1 MTTSSQVT
9 IDGIPIGGERQI
21 DFAVRMHR
29 RYLSEKGAD
38 SVGVRRL
45 HYFIVSL
52 PEHERMIPG
61 KMGPRPYTNNKN
73 QYQGLS
79 DLLVNART
87 RGMIP
92 SHQIIDEKNTPLFEM
107 PEREETN
114 TTWEINTPFI
124 RELPDLN
131 IDLIPE
137 WSEWIKGIRISPIV
151 SHPKFVNQTYRIVV
165 AIEKATSKTKLQQL
179 CEYYGADLLIFSG
192 QASVTRIY
200 DVVTRAQEEGLPI
213 LLLYISDLDCG
224 GWVMPSAFL
233 DRINEIYPRKDD
245 DIQHEMIRVALSRQ
259 QATQYNLPSAF
270 DPSDKGYSETQ
281 KERFIK
287 ESGGRECI
295 ELDALDETV
304 LINLLETELKKYAAL
319 EEDEQ
324 EYTQARQDAN
334 AERRSID
341 LGIVELDNFCEE
353 YKSIR
358 AEYNQI
364 AQDIKDLSAKYRDK
378 INMLNS
384 RKDCIKDQVVQE
396 IRDYYDL
403 EAPVYDGWRE

>member
-1 MTTSSQVT
+1 
-9 IDGIPIGGERQI
+9 
-21 DFAVRMHR
+21 
-29 RYLSEKGAD
+29 
-38 SVGVRRL
+38 
-45 HYFIVSL
+45 
-52 PEHERMIPG
+52 
-61 KMGPRPYTNNKN
+61 
-73 QYQGLS
+73 
-79 DLLVNART
+79 
-87 RGMIP
+87 
-92 SHQIIDEKNTPLFEM
+92 
-107 PEREETN
+107 
-114 TTWEINTPFI
+114 
-124 RELPDLN
+124 
-131 IDLIPE
+131 
-137 WSEWIKGIRISPIV
+137 
-151 SHPKFVNQTYRIVV
+151 
-165 AIEKATSKTKLQQL
+165 
-179 CEYYGADLLIFSG
+179 
-192 QASVTRIY
+192 
-200 DVVTRAQEEGLPI
+200 VVTRAQEEGLPI